1 MHLVYLSYCYKVVG
15 GNKMFVRRIPTK
27 ADRSRFGDLLRH
39 CREEQHFTQE
49 ELAAFLGC
57 SPHWISDIEQGK
69 CNPSWRDAIHLSA
82 IVKLDPICF
91 AEEAGL
97 HVPISTR

>member
-1 MHLVYLSYCYKVVG
+1 
-15 GNKMFVRRIPTK
+15 MFVRRIPTQ
-27 ADRSRFGDLLRH
+27 ADRYRFGDLLGH

-57 SPHWISDIEQGK
+57 SPNWISDIEQGK